1 METHPDNITE
11 GKTLNYLKEKG
22 SRMTAKDLQV
32 LLTEHFLEGWQRY
45 ELLAIA
51 LVSLEHAEKHAGE
64 NYTPKFSREEV
75 FDRLAF

>member
-1 METHPDNITE
+1 METQTDNITE

-32 LLTEHFLEGWQRY
+32 LMTEHALDEWQFD
-45 ELLAIA
+45 ELFAIA

-64 NYTPKFSREEV
+64 NYVPKFSREEV